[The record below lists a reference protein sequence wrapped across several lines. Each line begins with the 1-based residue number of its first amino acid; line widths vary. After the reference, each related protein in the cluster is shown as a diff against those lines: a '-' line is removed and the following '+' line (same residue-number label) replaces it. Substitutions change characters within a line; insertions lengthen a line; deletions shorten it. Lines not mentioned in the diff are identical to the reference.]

1 MSLLT
6 VLTTVSTLDDTNAML
21 EQIRDWFMSD
31 LGPAVSDIGEK
42 VTDLAGASP
51 VTDYTHLES
60 LLDSLLTSLL
70 NIQGYLLFFVVALLC
85 WAAYKFFKMF
95 F

>member
-1 MSLLT
+1 MMFLS
-6 VLTTVSTLDDTNAML
+6 VLTAVSTLDDTNAML
-21 EQIRDWFMSD
+21 EEIRDWFLLD

-51 VTDYTHLES
+51 VMDASDLES
-60 LLDSLLTSLL
+60 VLSSLVS
-70 NIQGYLLFFVVALLC
+70 IQGYLLFFVVALLC
-85 WAAYKFFKMF
+85 WGAYKFFKMF